1 MQWLWMALGI
11 LAAVLFIVLGVLPRL
26 IAQAVD
32 RRAAAYQMDL
42 MEKHIAEVR
51 NIYAQMR
58 GWRHD
63 YHNHIQTLQA
73 YLELGQIDRLEPYL
87 KELNQDLDGV
97 DTLIK
102 SGNISVDAI
111 LSSKLSLLKSKNI
124 QVSAK
129 ARIPEKLTVAEV
141 DLCVIL
147 GNLLDNASEACM
159 KLDNPSAR
167 FVRVYLGQ
175 LKGQLYLSVSNSC
188 KGRPERLDGRYISRK
203 GGWHGLGLLR
213 VDRIVHKYQGYV
225 NRQSEEGVFA
235 TEIMLPL

>member
-1 MQWLWMALGI
+1 MQWVWISAGVLALALI
-11 LAAVLFIVLGVLPRL
+11 ALGVLLPHL
-26 IAQAVD
+26 IARAAD
-32 RRAAAYQMDL
+32 KRAAAYQVDL

-63 YHNHIQTLQA
+63 YHNHIQTMQA
-73 YLELGQIDRLEPYL
+73 YVELGQIDRLEPYL
-87 KELNQDLDGV
+87 RELNGDLDGV

-102 SGNISVDAI
+102 SGNVSMDAI
-111 LSSKLSLLKSKNI
+111 LSSKLSLLKSRGI
-124 QVSAK
+124 AVSAK
-129 ARIPEKLTVAEV
+129 ATTPETLSVAEV
-141 DLCVIL
+141 DLCVVI
-147 GNLLDNASEACM
+147 GNLLDNAAEACM
-159 KLDNPSAR
+159 KLEKPEDR

-188 KGRPERLDGRYISRK
+188 AGKPKKVGGQYQTSK
-203 GGWHGLGLLR
+203 TGWHGFGLLR
-213 VDRIVHKYQGYV
+213 VDRIVRKYNGYV